1 MYRAAL
7 AVLLLLL
14 ILLQYRLWLGDG
26 GYASVYRLNRE
37 IETQSHANKALNT
50 RNRQL
55 EAEINSLKEG
65 DAATEE
71 RARADL
77 GMVKEGEGFFL
88 ITEP

>member
-7 AVLLLLL
+7 VVLILLLV
-14 ILLQYRLWLGDG
+14 LLQYRLWLGEG
-26 GYASVYRLNRE
+26 SYASVYRLKRE
-37 IETQSHANKALNT
+37 IATQAHANKALAT

-55 EAEINSLKEG
+55 EAEIDSLKEG

-77 GMVKEGEGFFL
+77 GMVKEGESFFL

>member
-26 GYASVYRLNRE
+26 GYASVYRLNSE
-37 IETQSHANKALNT
+37 IESQSQQNKALDT

-65 DAATEE
+65 DDATEE
-71 RARADL
+71 RARSDL
-77 GMVKEGEGFFL
+77 GMVKEGESFFL

>member
-7 AVLLLLL
+7 VVLILLL
-14 ILLQYRLWLGDG
+14 ILLQYRLWLGEG
-26 GYASVYRLNRE
+26 SYASVYRLTRE
-37 IETQSHANKALNT
+37 IETQTQTNKALNT

-71 RARADL
+71 RARTDL

>member
-7 AVLLLLL
+7 AILLLLL

-37 IETQSHANKALNT
+37 IQTQSHANKALNT

-77 GMVKEGEGFFL
+77 GMVKEGESFFL

>member
-7 AVLLLLL
+7 VVLILLL

-26 GYASVYRLNRE
+26 SYASVYRFNRE
-37 IETQSHANKALNT
+37 IQGQARSNQALST
-50 RNRQL
+50 RNSQL

-77 GMVKEGEGFFL
+77 GMVREGESFFL
-88 ITEP
+88 IVEP

>member
-1 MYRAAL
+1 MI
-7 AVLLLLL
+7 VLILLL
-14 ILLQYRLWLGDG
+14 ILLQYRFWLGDG
-26 GYASVYRLNRE
+26 GYASVYRLQRE
-37 IETQSHANKALNT
+37 IETLSRTNAALNT

-55 EAEINSLKEG
+55 EAEIDSLREG

-77 GMVKEGEGFFL
+77 GMVKEDESFFL

>member
-7 AVLLLLL
+7 VVLLLLL

-26 GYASVYRLNRE
+26 GYTSVYRLNRE
-37 IETQSHANKALNT
+37 IQTQAQTNQALDT

-71 RARADL
+71 RARTDL
-77 GMVKEGEGFFL
+77 GMVKEGENFFL

>member
-1 MYRAAL
+1 MYRAVL
-7 AVLLLLL
+7 GVLILLLL
-14 ILLQYRLWLGDG
+14 LLQYRLWLGEG
-26 GYASVYRLNRE
+26 GYASVYRLSRE
-37 IETQSHANKALNT
+37 IEAQAHTNQALGT

-77 GMVKEGEGFFL
+77 GMVKEGEHFYL
-88 ITEP
+88 IVEP

>member
-7 AVLLLLL
+7 VVLILLL
-14 ILLQYRLWLGDG
+14 ILLQYRLWLGEG
-26 GYASVYRLNRE
+26 SYASVYRLKRE
-37 IETQSHANKALNT
+37 ISSQTQVNQALDT

-77 GMVKEGEGFFL
+77 GMIKEGESFFL

>member
-7 AVLLLLL
+7 VVLILLL
-14 ILLQYRLWLGDG
+14 ILLQYRLWLGEG
-26 GYASVYRLNRE
+26 SYASVYRLKRE
-37 IETQSHANKALNT
+37 IAAQTHTNQSLDT

-65 DAATEE
+65 DDATEE

-77 GMVKEGEGFFL
+77 GMVKEGESFFL

>member
-37 IETQSHANKALNT
+37 IESQSQQNKALDT

-65 DAATEE
+65 DDATEE

-77 GMVKEGEGFFL
+77 GMVKEGESFFL

>member
-1 MYRAAL
+1 MYRAVL
-7 AVLLLLL
+7 GVLVLLLL
-14 ILLQYRLWLGDG
+14 LLQYRLWLGEG

-37 IETQSHANKALNT
+37 IEAQTHTNKALNT

-55 EAEINSLKEG
+55 EAEINSLKQG

-77 GMVKEGEGFFL
+77 GMVKDGEHFYL
-88 ITEP
+88 IVEP

>member
-77 GMVKEGEGFFL
+77 GMVKEGESFFL

>member
-7 AVLLLLL
+7 VILLLLL

-26 GYASVYRLNRE
+26 GYTSVYRLNRE
-37 IETQSHANKALNT
+37 IEAQAHTNKALNT

-77 GMVKEGEGFFL
+77 GMVKEGEKFFL

>member
-7 AVLLLLL
+7 GVLILLL

-37 IETQSHANKALNT
+37 IETQAQTNKALDT

-77 GMVKEGEGFFL
+77 GMVKEGESFFL